1 MRSIRAAQ
9 LSIRDLHVRFRTYHG
24 FVYALNGVNLSLP
37 TGSIVGLVGES
48 GSGKS
53 ITASSVV
60 QLLPRNAEITRGV
73 VEFEGADLLAM
84 SEDALRRVRGA
95 RIGLV
100 YQDARSALNPVF
112 TVGQQFAAALRAH
125 RALGSREAKE
135 ATIEALKSVRI
146 DEPLR
151 RLRQYPHELSG
162 GMVQRVL
169 VAMALMNSPALL
181 ILDEPTTGLDVTVQA
196 EILDLIKNLVRSR
209 RVTALLITHDLGIV
223 AETCDWIAVM
233 YSGRI
238 VERGTAK
245 QVLQQP
251 RHPYTQG
258 LLKATLS
265 VESERST
272 EWYSI
277 PGVVSDLHD
286 PPAGCVFKERCPR
299 RAEVCETVP
308 DIVTVGR
315 DHIAKCH
322 FAQ

>member
-9 LSIRDLHVRFRTYHG
+9 LSIRDLHIRFRTYHG

-60 QLLPRNAEITRGV
+60 QLLPGNAEITRGV

-125 RALGSREAKE
+125 RAVGSREARE

>member
-1 MRSIRAAQ
+1 MRSIGAAQ
-9 LSIRDLHVRFRTYHG
+9 LSIRDLHIRFRTYRG

>member
-1 MRSIRAAQ
+1 MRSIGAAQ

-73 VEFEGADLLAM
+73 VEFEGADLVAM

-258 LLKATLS
+258 LLEATLS

>member
-1 MRSIRAAQ
+1 MRSIGAAQ
-9 LSIRDLHVRFRTYHG
+9 LSIRDLHIRFRTYHG

-169 VAMALMNSPALL
+169 VAMALVNSPALL

>member
-1 MRSIRAAQ
+1 MRSIGAAQ
-9 LSIRDLHVRFRTYHG
+9 LSIRDLHIRFRTYHG

>member
-1 MRSIRAAQ
+1 MRSIGAAQ
-9 LSIRDLHVRFRTYHG
+9 LSIRDLHIRFRTYHG

-60 QLLPRNAEITRGV
+60 QLLPRNAEITRGA

-245 QVLQQP
+245 QVLRQP